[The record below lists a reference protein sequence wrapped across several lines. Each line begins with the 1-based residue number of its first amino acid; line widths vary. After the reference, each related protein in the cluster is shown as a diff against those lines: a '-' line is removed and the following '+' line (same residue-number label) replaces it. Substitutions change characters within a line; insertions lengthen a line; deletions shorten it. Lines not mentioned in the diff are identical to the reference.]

1 MATHPLRRIEA
12 AGIDLVAT
20 LSLSAGDV
28 LSVQAR
34 GPRAVHYAEAA
45 AQPASAYD
53 GCEQL
58 VGRWAYFTVAAAP
71 IWYWSPHP
79 DGGSIVVNV
88 A

>member
-1 MATHPLRRIEA
+1 MATHPLRHIGLSA
-12 AGIDLVAT
+12 IDLVAT

-28 LSVQAR
+28 LSVQSR

-58 VGRWAYFTVAAAP
+58 VGRWGYFTVGSSP
-71 IWYWSPHP
+71 IWYWSPYP